1 MPSAAFSPG
10 FRLSPLDLVVLIL
23 GALLSAALASL
34 DWSWGLVTV
43 IPLATFF
50 IFCNVFRVSRL
61 PELIWAAI
69 FLVLA
74 ASTLLAGFPGWFVT
88 VSVAVCVCAVVVVA
102 EMRRPS
108 YHGVLWQRINPRLLE
123 WWQENGPRH
132 DDPDHVAGSWNR

>member
-1 MPSAAFSPG
+1 VPSAAFSPG

-88 VSVAVCVCAVVVVA
+88 VSVVA

>member
-1 MPSAAFSPG
+1 
-10 FRLSPLDLVVLIL
+10 VLIL

-34 DWSWGLVTV
+34 DRSWGLVTL

-69 FLVLA
+69 FLALA

-88 VSVAVCVCAVVVVA
+88 VSVACGVCAVIVVA
-102 EMRRPS
+102 EFRRPS
-108 YHGVLWQRINPRLLE
+108 YHGVFWQRINPRLPE

-132 DDPDHVAGSWNR
+132 DEPDHVAGS